1 MMSFQNIFR
10 IWPLA
15 LFVLPAL
22 AQPDATVSLRQNGW
36 TVEFSVKT
44 GTLQISEDNLGLVAR
59 DLQFEL
65 EVPSGRQRL
74 SHFSARLKSD
84 RELVIETA
92 EPKTAWKFDAGPQ
105 KLTISTTTFH
115 GVLTGSAATPPG
127 RTISR
132 LIDPEGLAVTW
143 EGTGENAETYGGPHL
158 TNESH
163 LPRRHPEV
171 TYLSLGHVSA
181 AGLHS
186 LFDQATD
193 TALDFG
199 EDANLANVDGD
210 DSAFLL
216 TLPVADN
223 ASITLTPN
231 YFTKTLG
238 TPFYVRFDDSHFR
251 SAPMVW
257 SSWTSYYE
265 AVTEKDVVQNADWL
279 AANLKPYG
287 FQYVQLDDGYDRR
300 SEGHSWIENWNTERF
315 PHGPKWL
322 TDHIHGDGLKAGLWL
337 VPNAYAPG
345 LKDHPDWY
353 LYDKQGKVLLDYSTP
368 ALDSTNPQVLNF
380 ERQLFTK
387 LDSDGFDYF
396 KFDGESALPVYA
408 PPVDKS
414 RLYAPHADFIQNYR
428 DRLNLIRETIGPD
441 RFIEVCP
448 TGVPLNGIG
457 YVNSYFNGDD
467 LYNNWQGMYSF
478 FSGVLSNLFLNH
490 IVSYVMPGEGLELG
504 APMTVAEAAIKR
516 PKPTIDTERIREDPM
531 TGFGTTLA
539 EARTLVSYVS
549 LTGVAYPLASVMP
562 ELPEE
567 RVNLLRVTMPTLPI
581 YPIDLFSRG
590 TESSW
595 LKFRTE
601 RPDTYIHHYPELL
614 DLKVN
619 APAGIYDVVAETNWR
634 SETTERTLDLV
645 DQLGLSNGQ
654 RYVVFDFW
662 KQRPVGVFRDKLD
675 LRVDPHDTVVLLIH
689 RLLERPQLVANSRH
703 ISGSYSIVH
712 QEWNAT
718 KKELSGQST
727 TIAREPYTLWF
738 HLPANESKASVQV
751 RSERGEKAQC
761 SWKQEGEFASLTFS
775 GTDGPE
781 NWSIRF

>member
-1 MMSFQNIFR
+1 MSLLNLCR
-10 IWPLA
+10 IWPVA
-15 LFVLPAL
+15 LFAFPVL
-22 AQPDATVSLRQNGW
+22 AQPNAPVSLKQNGW
-36 TVEFSVKT
+36 TVEFSVAS
-44 GTLQISEDNLGLVAR
+44 GALQISEDKLGQVAH
-59 DLQFEL
+59 DLRPAL
-65 EVPSGRQRL
+65 ERPSGRQRL
-74 SHFSARLKSD
+74 SDFSAHLKDD
-84 RELVIETA
+84 RELVIETS
-92 EPKTAWKFDAGPQ
+92 EPRTAWVIDPRPD
-105 KLTISTTTFH
+105 KLIISTTSFH
-115 GVLTGSAATPPG
+115 GVLTGFAATPSG
-127 RTISR
+127 RIISR
-132 LIDPEGLAVTW
+132 LLDPEGLAVTW
-143 EGTGENAETYGGPHL
+143 EGTGENAETYGGERL
-158 TNESH
+158 SNESH

-171 TYLSLGHVSA
+171 TYLGLGHVSA

-193 TALDFG
+193 TAIDFG
-199 EDANLANVDGD
+199 EDANLANIATADN
-210 DSAFLL
+210 AFTL
-216 TLPVADN
+216 TLPVADS

-238 TPFYVRFDDSHFR
+238 VPFYVRFDDSHFH
-251 SAPMVW
+251 SAPMIW

-265 AVTEKDVVQNADWL
+265 AVTEKDVLQNADWL

-300 SEGHSWIENWNTERF
+300 PEGHSWIENWNAERF

-322 TDHIHGDGLKAGLWL
+322 TDHIHADGLKAGLWL
-337 VPNAYAPG
+337 VPNADAPA

-353 LYDKQGKVLLDYSTP
+353 LYDKQGKVLLDYNTP

-387 LDSDGFDYF
+387 LDNDGFDYF

-408 PPVDKS
+408 PPVDKI

-428 DRLNLIRETIGPD
+428 ERLKVIREAIGPD

-478 FSGVLSNLFLNH
+478 FSSVLSNLFLNH
-490 IVSYVMPGEGLELG
+490 IVVYVMPGEGLELG
-504 APMTVAEAAIKR
+504 TPMTVAEASAKR

-549 LTGVAYPLASVMP
+549 LTGVAYPLASVMQ

-567 RVNLLRVTMPTLPI
+567 RVKLLRATMPTLPI

-601 RPDTYIHHYPELL
+601 RPDTYIHHYPDVL

-619 APAGIYDVVAETNWR
+619 ASGGIYDVAAETNWR
-634 SETTERTLDLV
+634 SETTERNLDFAN
-645 DQLGLSNGQ
+645 QLGLPKGQ

-662 KQRPVGVFRDKLD
+662 KQRPVGVFRDELD
-675 LRVDPHDTVVLLIH
+675 LQVEPHDTVVLLIH
-689 RLLERPQLVANSRH
+689 RLLDRPQLIANSRH
-703 ISGSYSIVH
+703 ISGSYSVIH
-712 QEWNAT
+712 QEWNGT
-718 KKELSGQST
+718 RKELSGQST
-727 TIAREPYTLWF
+727 PIPGEPYTLWF
-738 HLPANESKASVQV
+738 HIPANQTKVSVQV
-751 RSERGEKAQC
+751 LSESGKQASFR
-761 SWKQEGEFASLTFS
+761 WKQDGEFASLTFT
-775 GTDGPE
+775 GMNEPE
-781 NWSIRF
+781 DWRIRF

>member
-1 MMSFQNIFR
+1 MMSLFNRCR
-10 IWPLA
+10 ILPLA

-22 AQPDATVSLRQNGW
+22 AQSNTPVSLKQNGW
-36 TVEFSVKT
+36 TIAFSVVSNSV
-44 GTLQISEDNLGLVAR
+44 QISEDNLGPVAR
-59 DLQFEL
+59 DIQLGLEL
-65 EVPSGRQRL
+65 PSGRQKL
-74 SHFSARLKSD
+74 SHFSAHLQND
-84 RELVIETA
+84 RELVIETT
-92 EPKTAWKFDAGPQ
+92 EPKTAWVFDPQ
-105 KLTISTTTFH
+105 PHKLIISTTTFH
-115 GVLTGSAATPPG
+115 GVLTGSAVTPSG
-127 RTISR
+127 RVISR
-132 LIDPEGLAVTW
+132 LLDPEGLAVTW
-143 EGTGENAETYGGPHL
+143 KGTGESAETYGGAHL
-158 TNESH
+158 SNESH

-171 TYLSLGHVSA
+171 TYMSLGHVSA
-181 AGLHS
+181 VGLHS

-193 TALDFG
+193 TAIDFG
-199 EDANLANVDGD
+199 EDANLANIAGD
-210 DSAFLL
+210 ESAFSL
-216 TLPVADN
+216 TLPIADS
-223 ASITLTPN
+223 ASITLTPD
-231 YFTKTLG
+231 YFTKALG
-238 TPFYVRFDDSHFR
+238 VPFYVRFDDSHFH

-265 AVTEKDVVQNADWL
+265 AVTEKDVLQSADWL
-279 AANLKPYG
+279 AANLKQYG

-300 SEGHSWIENWNTERF
+300 PEGHSWIENWNTERF

-322 TDHIHGDGLKAGLWL
+322 TDHVHAVGLKAGVWL

-353 LYDKQGKVLLDYSTP
+353 LYDKQGKVLLDYNTP

-380 ERQLFTK
+380 QQKLFTK

-408 PPVDKS
+408 PSVDKS
-414 RLYAPHADFIQNYR
+414 RMYAPHADFIQNYR
-428 DRLNLIRETIGPD
+428 DRLKLIRETIGPD

-490 IVSYVMPGEGLELG
+490 IVAYVMPGEGLELG
-504 APMTVAEAAIKR
+504 PPMTVDEAATKR

-567 RVNLLRVTMPTLPI
+567 RVKLLRATMPTLPV

-619 APAGIYDVVAETNWR
+619 ASAGIYDVAAETNWR
-634 SETTERTLDLV
+634 SETTERTLDFV
-645 DQLGLSNGQ
+645 DQLGLSKGQ
-654 RYVVFDFW
+654 PYVIFDFW

-675 LRVDPHDTVVLLIH
+675 LQIDPHDTVVLLIH
-689 RLLERPQLVANSRH
+689 YLLDRPQLIANSRH
-703 ISGSYSIVH
+703 ISGSYSIVR
-712 QEWNAT
+712 QEWNGAR
-718 KKELSGQST
+718 KELSGQSIP
-727 TIAREPYTLWF
+727 IAGEPYTLWF
-738 HLPANESKASVQV
+738 HIPANEIKVSVQV
-751 RSERGEKAQC
+751 RSETGKQAQYI
-761 SWKQEGEFASLTFS
+761 WKQEGEFASLTFT
-775 GTDGPE
+775 GTNEPE